1 LNGCK
6 YNLWINDSTNFW
18 LNADFIS
25 SSTALAVGD
34 YPLAVNSTNIY
45 GYRTEAVFTVMVRDT
60 TPPTI
65 THPSD
70 LSHRVDDDTDYQ
82 LEWTMSDLS
91 PLTFSLLRN
100 GTEVTSYETPTTHIF
115 FTTNIEDLVPG
126 VYNYTMVAEDI
137 WDNVATDMVLVTILP
152 IPIMEVMLP
161 WLIVGAAAIVVV
173 IAIVIIMKK
182 RRK

>member
-1 LNGCK
+1 
-6 YNLWINDSTNFW
+6 
-18 LNADFIS
+18 
-25 SSTALAVGD
+25 
-34 YPLAVNSTNIY
+34 
-45 GYRTEAVFTVMVRDT
+45 MVRDT